1 MDYSPNH
8 ADLAWSP
15 PETDGGAPITHYIIE
30 QKEKNMGQWV
40 EGKVLTVKEVE
51 AMGNKIKGKIGG
63 LVEGCEYQFR
73 IRAVNK
79 GGPSIPGPPSE
90 SMIAKHRFIPPH
102 IIGDGIFDLTLKK
115 GRPIRYDIWF
125 GGEPA
130 PSCEWL
136 RNGRTLTSD
145 ENTSIELYSKN
156 TIYTER
162 NTVMSI
168 PKVSHRRLLG
178 FTLLTSGS
186 LRPTEPG
193 TPDGTPSSWSARL
206 GHLRPPPTST
216 C

>member
-1 MDYSPNH
+1 
-8 ADLAWSP
+8 
-15 PETDGGAPITHYIIE
+15 
-30 QKEKNMGQWV
+30 MGQWV

-63 LVEGCEYQFR
+63 LIEGCEYQFR

-136 RNGRTLTSD
+136 RNGRTLCSD
-145 ENTSIELYSKN
+145 DNTSIELYSKN

-168 PKVSHRRLLG
+168 PKVSLPPTHSDSSLIMLSSRL
-178 FTLLTSGS
+178 
-186 LRPTEPG
+186 TELE
-193 TPDGTPSSWSARL
+193 TQAATPSSWSARREPS
-206 GHLRPPPTST
+206 RPRPT
-216 C
+216 